1 MGIAFFTWRRAIVLA
16 AAALVLIVAG
26 CAGPPPQRG
35 MAPPSPSSNSMTVQ
49 ADTLNMRRCPDT
61 SCQVTVLLYRG
72 ETVAVRQQDGLWAEI
87 ETQRGAV
94 GWVASRYLGNLRSS
108 ADPATMATA
117 PPPMPEEELAAP
129 VAIPAPDTRPPEISE
144 EFSQ

>member
-1 MGIAFFTWRRAIVLA
+1 MGTAFFTWRRAIVLA
-16 AAALVLIVAG
+16 AACLVLIVAG
-26 CAGPPPQRG
+26 CAGPPPRGG
-35 MAPPSPSSNSMTVQ
+35 MAHPPPSVNSMTVQ
-49 ADTLNMRRCPDT
+49 ADTLNMRQCPDT

-108 ADPATMATA
+108 ADPATMETA
-117 PPPMPEEELAAP
+117 PPAMPEEELATP
-129 VAIPAPDTRPPEISE
+129 VAIPAPDSRPPEISE